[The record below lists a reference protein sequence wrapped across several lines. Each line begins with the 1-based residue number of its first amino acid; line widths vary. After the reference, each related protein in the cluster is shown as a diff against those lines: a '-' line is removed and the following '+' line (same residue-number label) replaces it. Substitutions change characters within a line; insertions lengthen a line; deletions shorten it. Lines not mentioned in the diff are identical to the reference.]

1 MEATLYD
8 YVYWRQDL
16 DMQHFP
22 YQEVDYLVLA
32 ALAYLPLDG
41 LVDRG
46 TEMISLERVAQLY
59 QERGRVM
66 ASSLDSQGAELL
78 RLAGPSKRYGKLR
91 LCFYRNDSD
100 SELIKQFA
108 AVTFVLEDES
118 LVLAYRGT
126 DDTLLGWHED
136 FQMLLYREV
145 PSQASALQYLEEVLN
160 TMPPVS
166 LSSC

>member
-59 QERGRVM
+59 QERGR
-66 ASSLDSQGAELL
+66 
-78 RLAGPSKRYGKLR
+78 
-91 LCFYRNDSD
+91 
-100 SELIKQFA
+100 FA
-108 AVTFVLEDES
+108 
-118 LVLAYRGT
+118 
-126 DDTLLGWHED
+126 
-136 FQMLLYREV
+136 
-145 PSQASALQYLEEVLN
+145 
-160 TMPPVS
+160 
-166 LSSC
+166 